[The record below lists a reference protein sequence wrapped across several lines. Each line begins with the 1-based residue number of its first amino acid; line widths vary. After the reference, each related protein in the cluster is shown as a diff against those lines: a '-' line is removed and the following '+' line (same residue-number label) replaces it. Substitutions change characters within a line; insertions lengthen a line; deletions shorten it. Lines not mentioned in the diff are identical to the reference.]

1 MQLKPL
7 ENLRNFSYATWQN
20 PYVLQ
25 GSIALVVA
33 FGIANRVLY
42 KMALNPLSDYVFFLA
57 QFQTFSYV
65 ALYFAVLGYKRYVSV
80 PPRPSPS
87 WVWINLYYHLLR
99 REGVLWPYKGLDW
112 SRAILL
118 LLVGLSTMYHYYC
131 QFFKLQTEAL
141 SSWHTSAFSNSLLI
155 DVGVFSEFTSWNLV
169 LRSLYVCC
177 CKAMF
182 THVG

>member
-1 MQLKPL
+1 M
-7 ENLRNFSYATWQN
+7 
-20 PYVLQ
+20 LQ

-87 WVWINLYYHLLR
+87 
-99 REGVLWPYKGLDW
+99 
-112 SRAILL
+112 
-118 LLVGLSTMYHYYC
+118 
-131 QFFKLQTEAL
+131 
-141 SSWHTSAFSNSLLI
+141 
-155 DVGVFSEFTSWNLV
+155 
-169 LRSLYVCC
+169 
-177 CKAMF
+177 
-182 THVG
+182 